1 MPISIIGA
9 LPIGLRSQAD
19 AAYEASIKRG
29 INESNFIYL
38 KSNLKRLGL
47 KFPLTIEQ
55 QALFQYLAH
64 HGCVISCAMLG
75 FSLSNFNKLSGP
87 ILCEEAAFEYLF
99 LAYESMWTHMGEK
112 KYCDNIGYLYQQ
124 HYFPSMCSVLLKHGK
139 IIGVSPSSNGVLA
152 FAELELKNSSKRN

>member
-9 LPIGLRSQAD
+9 LPNQLREQAD
-19 AAYEASIKRG
+19 IAFEASLKKE
-29 INESNFIYL
+29 INDRNFIYL

-75 FSLSNFNKLSGP
+75 FSLSKFNKLSGP

-99 LAYESMWTHMGEK
+99 LAYESIWIHINEK
-112 KYCDNIGYLYQQ
+112 RYSYNIGYLSKQSY
-124 HYFPSMCSVLLKHGK
+124 YPNMCSALLKHGE
-139 IIGVSPSSNGVLA
+139 IIGVSPFSHEVLA
-152 FAELELKNSSKRN
+152 FAELEMKNTNKRN